1 MSASRCEPRKD
12 AESERNLRGRF
23 NINNLSLTG
32 LHKPRIQSRGA
43 TDTRFPTLN
52 PYITM
57 SIISD
62 SAISCPAC
70 HREWQDHPGAAH
82 CCKLATDLAA
92 NLRAI
97 LTYAKPPEYTR
108 DIGEQEIF
116 YDLMENARRLIVK
129 ARTFESEL

>member
-1 MSASRCEPRKD
+1 
-12 AESERNLRGRF
+12 
-23 NINNLSLTG
+23 
-32 LHKPRIQSRGA
+32 
-43 TDTRFPTLN
+43 
-52 PYITM
+52 M

-97 LTYAKPPEYTR
+97 LTYVRPPDYTR
-108 DIGEQEIF
+108 DISAQEVF
-116 YDLMENARRLIVK
+116 FDLMENSRRLIVK
-129 ARTFESEL
+129 ARTFESDL

>member
-1 MSASRCEPRKD
+1 MAQIIDDLPL
-12 AESERNLRGRF
+12 N
-23 NINNLSLTG
+23 G
-32 LHKPRIQSRGA
+32 LHKPRTQSRGA
-43 TDTRFPTLN
+43 ADTRTTTLN
-52 PYITM
+52 TPIKQM

-70 HREWQDHPGAAH
+70 HREWQDHPGVAH

-92 NLRAI
+92 NLRAV

-108 DIGEQEIF
+108 DLGGQEVF

-129 ARTFESEL
+129 ARAFESEL